1 MRRVVSLVM
10 ILLLVL
16 SIGVLSGCQNATPE
30 VAETSD
36 AAVKPSAPESSAPV
50 TSEEPSAPE
59 AKSVKIAY
67 FVSDMRETFH
77 QAQFAEAKKYG
88 KEKYGAEVIA
98 FDGKADSNTMTQNI
112 DQIVA
117 TGMDAATLH
126 IWDNEAAKP
135 GIQACLDKGIAMASF
150 FSPVPGTGIP
160 VVRNDEAGISEAMG
174 KEMATQWKAAYPD
187 KPIVMVEVGW
197 PNHTEVKSGRT
208 DPFVKGVLSVD
219 PNAKD
224 LGCLDGSKGS
234 DAAAQIITD
243 LCTQHPE
250 INLIYAESGGL
261 AVGVMAA
268 LNKAGRGKVDK
279 DGKPLTELVC
289 ACDFDEVQLKEM
301 FDSDSSL
308 KFSLALPPIE
318 TGDTRI
324 DILMDLINKKI
335 NQIDSTE
342 KEYIAKAFLM
352 SYYSTTRDDSVT
364 WLNKEFGLSLQ

>member
-1 MRRVVSLVM
+1 MKKVVSLVLV
-10 ILLLVL
+10 LLLVL
-16 SIGVLSGCQNATPE
+16 SFGIFAGCSAST
-30 VAETSD
+30 
-36 AAVKPSAPESSAPV
+36 AAAPQKAL
-50 TSEEPSAPE
+50 
-59 AKSVKIAY
+59 KIAY

-117 TGMDAATLH
+117 QGMDAATLH
-126 IWDNEAAKP
+126 IWDNDAAKP
-135 GIQACLDKGIAMASF
+135 GIKTAIDKGVAIASF

-174 KEMATQWKAAYPD
+174 KEMATQWKAAHPD
-187 KPIVMVEVGW
+187 KPIVMVQLGW

-219 PNAKD
+219 SSAKD
-224 LGCLDGSKGS
+224 LGCLDASKGS
-234 DAAAQIITD
+234 DAAAQIVTD

-250 INLIYAESGGL
+250 VNLIYAESGGL
-261 AVGVMAA
+261 AVGTMAA
-268 LNKAGRGKVDK
+268 LNKAGRGKVAA
-279 DGKPLTELVC
+279 DGKALTELVC
-289 ACDFDEVQLKEM
+289 SCDFDEVQLKGM
-301 FDSDSSL
+301 FDADSSL

-324 DILMDLINKKI
+324 DVLMDLINKKI
-335 NQIDSTE
+335 KQVDSAE
-342 KEYIAKAFLM
+342 KEYIAKAYLM
-352 SYYSTTRDDSVT
+352 SFYSTTRADAVT
-364 WLNKEFGLSLQ
+364 WLNKQFGLSLK

>member
-1 MRRVVSLVM
+1 MKKVVSFVLV
-10 ILLLVL
+10 LLLIL
-16 SIGVLSGCQNATPE
+16 SFGIMAGCQATTPE
-30 VAETSD
+30 AS
-36 AAVKPSAPESSAPV
+36 KPAESSQAPASSSAAAS
-50 TSEEPSAPE
+50 SEAPASSSPE
-59 AKSVKIAY
+59 AKTVKIAY

-77 QAQFAEAKKYG
+77 QAQYAEAKKYG

-126 IWDNEAAKP
+126 IWDNDAAKP

-150 FSPVPGTGIP
+150 FSAVPGTGIP
-160 VVRNDEAGISEAMG
+160 VVRNDEASVSEAMG
-174 KEMATQWKAAYPD
+174 KEMATQWKAAFPD
-187 KPIVMVEVGW
+187 KPIVMVQIGW
-197 PNHTEVKSGRT
+197 PNNSDVKTGRT
-208 DPFVKGVLSVD
+208 DPFVKGVKSVD
-219 PNAKD
+219 ANAKD

-289 ACDFDEVQLKEM
+289 GCDFDEVQLKQM

-308 KFSLALPPIE
+308 KLSLALPPIE

-324 DILMDLINKKI
+324 DVLMDLINKKI
-335 NQIDSTE
+335 KQVDSTE
-342 KEYIAKAFLM
+342 KEYLAKAYLM
-352 SYYSTTRDDSVT
+352 SSYTMKRADSVD
-364 WLNKEFGLSLQ
+364 WLNKQFGLSVQ